1 MVKSFSD
8 WLCNLMVWGAIAT
21 LAVLVYETFLARG
34 FLANQTDAISA
45 LVAVGIIAVLS
56 VLWPKY

>member
-8 WLCNLMVWGAIAT
+8 WLCNLIVWGAIVT

-34 FLANQTDAISA
+34 FLANQANAIGA
-45 LVAVGIIAVLS
+45 LVAAGVIAVLS
-56 VLWPKY
+56 VVWPKY